1 MAGFNVQDFNT
12 YFLDLMAR
20 FIDKETEQEFIDI
33 SSTSEGQEEGATG
46 GATAAANLPAPPHQA
61 PVEVH

>member
-1 MAGFNVQDFNT
+1 MAQFVDEE
-12 YFLDLMAR
+12 MER
-20 FIDKETEQEFIDI
+20 EFIDI